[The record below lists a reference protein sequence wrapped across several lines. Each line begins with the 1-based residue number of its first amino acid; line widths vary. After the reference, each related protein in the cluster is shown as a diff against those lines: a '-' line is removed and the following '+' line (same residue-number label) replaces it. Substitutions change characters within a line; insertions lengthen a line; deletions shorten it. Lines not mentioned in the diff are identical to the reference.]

1 MRKTNKPDDRAPAA
15 LKNLRGK
22 SIARSV
28 WECADTMNSLIK
40 GREEGNKRAHWCGV
54 SVRRE
59 DIWSKIM
66 DRVRSGNERHCS
78 KSIMERIPFQRRD

>member
-28 WECADTMNSLIK
+28 WECADTMNSLIQ
-40 GREEGNKRAHWCGV
+40 GREGGKQKGTLVWCQCEKRGHMVQDNGPGEVW
-54 SVRRE
+54 
-59 DIWSKIM
+59 K
-66 DRVRSGNERHCS
+66 
-78 KSIMERIPFQRRD
+78 